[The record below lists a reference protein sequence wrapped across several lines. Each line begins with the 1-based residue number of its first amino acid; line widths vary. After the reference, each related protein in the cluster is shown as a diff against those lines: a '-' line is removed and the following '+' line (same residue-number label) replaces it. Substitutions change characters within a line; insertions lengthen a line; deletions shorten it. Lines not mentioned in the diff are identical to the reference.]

1 MAAVTASAGDAAKNA
16 VARCAL
22 CGLWLIMPIPVAGA
36 VASILNM
43 LGMPEETSFGIF
55 SMSLLLFYGAAG
67 ALWAR
72 GIGRVFAWPRLDR
85 LGLVGAVGITL
96 PTVIAIAVLGTVE
109 GNLIELIFDG
119 WRMHILYMLLFVP
132 TAFLIA
138 AIGTGALGWAI
149 GDWRLALRLALV
161 CGLTAAVTFLLV
173 TLIFDWF
180 GMRVGAPRAE
190 ERATML
196 VVTLAGMWGAAV
208 TGNAALAWV
217 LLRQR
222 RVQKVSPAVI

>member
-1 MAAVTASAGDAAKNA
+1 MAVETAPAENAAKNA
-16 VARCAL
+16 VVRCAL

-36 VASILNM
+36 VASLLNM
-43 LGMPEETSFGIF
+43 IGVPEETSFGIF
-55 SMSLLLFYGAAG
+55 SISVLLFYGVAG

-72 GIGRVFAWPRLDR
+72 GIGRIFDWPRLDR
-85 LGLVGAVGITL
+85 LGLVGALGIAL
-96 PTVIAIAVLGTVE
+96 PTVIAIAALGTVE
-109 GNLIELIFDG
+109 GNLIELLFDG
-119 WRMHILYMLLFVP
+119 WRMHLLYMLLFVP

-138 AIGTGALGWAI
+138 AIGTGALGLATS
-149 GDWRLALRLALV
+149 DWRLALRLALV
-161 CGLTAAVTFLLV
+161 CGLTAAVTFLLF

-196 VVTLAGMWGAAV
+196 VVTLAGMWGAAL

-222 RVQKVSPAVI
+222 KVSPVAI